1 MPEFNVRVDFVL
13 EETMRITASNQAEA
27 EAVVLGASNEQITH
41 IQGKSYA
48 DVKDAIR
55 SVISVIEVIG

>member
-1 MPEFNVRVDFVL
+1 MTEFDVRVDFVL

-27 EAVVLGASNEQITH
+27 KAIVLAASNEQITH

-48 DVKDAIR
+48 DVKDTVR
-55 SVISVIEVIG
+55 SVVSVTEVMG